1 MRIFGFPF
9 LGLGTVGFGEGGD
22 VREIDGLSLLKEGNV
37 LGRAEG
43 SEDGDSLLIDGVS
56 EGSNVGE
63 IDRASEGI
71 DVGEI
76 DGLKEG
82 NPLGLKLGSEDG
94 R

>member
-1 MRIFGFPF
+1 MGFPF

-43 SEDGDSLLIDGVS
+43 SEDGDSLLIDG
-56 EGSNVGE
+56 
-63 IDRASEGI
+63 ASEGI

-76 DGLKEG
+76 DGALDGLSLLKEG
-82 NPLGLKLGSEDG
+82 NTLGLKLGSEDG